1 MANHVYFNVSVNTEN
16 PKVEKAFEEVMV
28 MEEVK
33 RPFYASDD
41 TYTVMELI
49 DIDKLAFMPKGEYDS
64 DNYLEKSW
72 DYYVNNVG
80 AKWCNIEDVDHES
93 LFFSGY
99 SAWSPPIQLIENL
112 QNYLEDF
119 GEVSIRMT
127 YEDEAWCFVGVANG
141 EGDCDELEDG
151 DIDALL
157 LEELDLEE
165 LPENYEEDEEIFNKL
180 GDCEPR
186 EWLENRI
193 YDWFNEV
200 EL

>member
-1 MANHVYFNVSVNTEN
+1 MATPRSSRLLHLDVGGRLLHRREAEPLVAR
-16 PKVEKAFEEVMV
+16 VE
-28 MEEVK
+28 
-33 RPFYASDD
+33 
-41 TYTVMELI
+41 L
-49 DIDKLAFMPKGEYDS
+49 DIVLAHEDI
-64 DNYLEKSW
+64 
-72 DYYVNNVG
+72 
-80 AKWCNIEDVDHES
+80 AEDVERAGRRGHVHTRHGEEALPGVLDDVILLLERVR
-93 LFFSGY
+93 LAADRDVDVGSGRR
-99 SAWSPPIQLIENL
+99 A
-112 QNYLEDF
+112 
-119 GEVSIRMT
+119 V
-127 YEDEAWCFVGVANG
+127 DE
-141 EGDCDELEDG
+141 ELEDG